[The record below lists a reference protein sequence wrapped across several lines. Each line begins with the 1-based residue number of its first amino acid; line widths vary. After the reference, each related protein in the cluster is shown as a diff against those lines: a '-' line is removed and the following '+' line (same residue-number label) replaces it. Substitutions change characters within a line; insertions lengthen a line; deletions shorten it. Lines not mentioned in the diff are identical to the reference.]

1 MSDILLI
8 GLKPKSDE
16 GKEFFL
22 HSSDDWVEILEVI
35 CTLTD
40 YIVPVENYMYRDS
53 WLALPTPHLDGRWA
67 FILSLQIERILE
79 EGTAAELLGQY
90 YRSDPVL
97 IDYFEGDEER
107 MADNAKER
115 LQQLDELALF
125 LSLSGGC
132 RAKWSYEDA

>member
-1 MSDILLI
+1 MSDILLV
-8 GLKPKSDE
+8 GLRPESDE

-35 CTLTD
+35 CALTD

-53 WLALPTPHLDGRWA
+53 WLALPTPHLDGHWA
-67 FILSLQIERILE
+67 FIVSLQIERILK
-79 EGTAAELLGQY
+79 EGTAAEHLELY
-90 YRSDPVL
+90 YRSDPNL
-97 IDYFEGDEER
+97 IDYFEGDEEH

-115 LQQLDELALF
+115 LRQLDELALF
-125 LSLSGGC
+125 LKSSGGG

>member
-35 CTLTD
+35 CTLTN

-53 WLALPTPHLDGRWA
+53 WLALPTPHLDGQWA
-67 FILSLQIERILE
+67 FILSLQIERILK
-79 EGTAAELLGQY
+79 EGTAAELLDQY
-90 YRSDPVL
+90 YRSAPIL
-97 IDYFEGDEER
+97 IDYFEGDEEH
-107 MADNAKER
+107 MADNIEER
-115 LQQLDELALF
+115 LRQLDELALF
-125 LSLSGGC
+125 LKLSGGC